1 MIENYPKYPVELIY
15 IPDFG
20 MIRERASDSNKA
32 CGAASDYMERG
43 AVSDINMPRGFA
55 SETNSIDFASDSK
68 DNDLASESDGRRRV
82 PERRQPYVYDDS
94 VIFGNGTEYD
104 ARCDRDKGVV
114 RGNYIYDVDVVQS
127 ELINPMTK
135 KRRER

>member
-20 MIRERASDSNKA
+20 MIRERASELDRA
-32 CGAASDYMERG
+32 RGAASDYMERG

-55 SETNSIDFASDSK
+55 SESNSL
-68 DNDLASESDGRRRV
+68 DLAKNSDNCDLTFKTDLGHI

-94 VIFGNGTEYD
+94 VIFQNGAEYD
-104 ARCDRDKGVV
+104 SKSG
-114 RGNYIYDVDVVQS
+114 RGSGFAHDNFIYDVDIVRGDS
-127 ELINPMTK
+127 IEP
-135 KRRER
+135 

>member
-32 CGAASDYMERG
+32 RGAASD
-43 AVSDINMPRGFA
+43 SDRRQTAPDIHIPRGFA
-55 SETNSIDFASDSK
+55 SESNSL
-68 DNDLASESDGRRRV
+68 DLANNSDNCDLTLKTDLGHI

-94 VIFGNGTEYD
+94 VIFQNGAEYD
-104 ARCDRDKGVV
+104 MKSGHGSGFAHD
-114 RGNYIYDVDVVQS
+114 NFIYDVDIVRGDS
-127 ELINPMTK
+127 IDP
-135 KRRER
+135 

>member
-32 CGAASDYMERG
+32 RGAASDYMGRG

-55 SETNSIDFASDSK
+55 SESNSLNLAKNSD
-68 DNDLASESDGRRRV
+68 NCDLTFKTDLDHI

-94 VIFGNGTEYD
+94 VIFQNGAEYD
-104 ARCDRDKGVV
+104 SKSGHGSGFAHD
-114 RGNYIYDVDVVQS
+114 NFIYDVDIVRGDS
-127 ELINPMTK
+127 IDP
-135 KRRER
+135 

>member
-32 CGAASDYMERG
+32 RGAAADYMGRG

-55 SETNSIDFASDSK
+55 SESNSL
-68 DNDLASESDGRRRV
+68 DLAKNSDNCDLTFKTDLGHI

-104 ARCDRDKGVV
+104 ARCDRDKGVA

>member
-20 MIRERASDSNKA
+20 MIRERDSDLKRA
-32 CGAASDYMERG
+32 RGAAADYMGRG

-55 SETNSIDFASDSK
+55 SESNSLNLAKNSDNRDFTLK
-68 DNDLASESDGRRRV
+68 TDLDHI

-94 VIFGNGTEYD
+94 VIFQNGAEYD
-104 ARCDRDKGVV
+104 IKSG
-114 RGNYIYDVDVVQS
+114 RGSDFAHDNFIYDVDIVRGDS
-127 ELINPMTK
+127 IDP
-135 KRRER
+135 

>member
-15 IPDFG
+15 IPDSG
-20 MIRERASDSNKA
+20 MMRARASELDRA
-32 CGAASDYMERG
+32 RGAASD
-43 AVSDINMPRGFA
+43 SDRRQTAPDIHIPRSLAF
-55 SETNSIDFASDSK
+55 ETNSIDFASDSK
-68 DNDLASESDGRRRV
+68 NHDLASESDGRRRV

-104 ARCDRDKGVV
+104 ARCDRDKGVA

>member
-1 MIENYPKYPVELIY
+1 MIENHPKYPVELIY

-32 CGAASDYMERG
+32 RGAAADYMGRG

-55 SETNSIDFASDSK
+55 SESNSL
-68 DNDLASESDGRRRV
+68 DLAKNSDNCDLTFKTDLGHI

-94 VIFGNGTEYD
+94 VIFQNGAEYD
-104 ARCDRDKGVV
+104 SKSGHGSGFAHDNFIYDIDIV
-114 RGNYIYDVDVVQS
+114 RGDSID
-127 ELINPMTK
+127 P
-135 KRRER
+135 